1 MALKIRQGLEALRTS
16 FVPESGELIYTTDDK
31 LVYVGDGITPGGN
44 IISSG
49 AVADGNTTYSIS
61 AETAVSGANLRLT
74 GSDASTDNVNFVGT
88 GIITV
93 SRTDGNTIT
102 IDAVSGGGGSGTV
115 NAGLTGTIAFYAAD
129 GTTVDG
135 TGTDFT
141 YDINTQIVDIAILD
155 VDRIQSSSPIF
166 RIINTSNDIITLG
179 GIIDTTEYSGKFAAT
194 DIGPY
199 DPNFPV
205 TSSFRQV
212 HNDAN
217 VNCLVFQ
224 RERGTLTTPLGIQQG
239 DVIGAMLWVADT
251 DGNGDIARL
260 ATMGVA
266 ASDTFT
272 PGSGIVPGTWFV
284 QTTNALGGTF
294 TALYVDG
301 AHDTHSVYYHYARL
315 GIYTPQIDTEDSS
328 ALTIVPPTVFNAD
341 VEIQNDLYVTN
352 KVFANEFVS
361 SSTGTP
367 QIVTAQDLSLIA
379 GTTTVT
385 ISSSSPTIEVPENI
399 NTTGD
404 LNFNVNTTV
413 LTISG
418 SSDSMTV
425 PSTLDTATAT
435 TDLILGGTNAQL
447 TVGKSSSGY
456 INFQTANGTYAW
468 EMTAD
473 GGLALPLRSSAPGS
487 PTAGAI
493 YLADNANWDPLNLP
507 GSVPYCVIWSGA
519 AWVPING
526 V

>member
-1 MALKIRQGLEALRTS
+1 MALKIRQGLEAGRTG

-49 AVADGNTTYSIS
+49 GVADGNTTYGIS
-61 AETAVSGANLRLT
+61 VETAVSGANLRLT
-74 GSDASTDNVNFVGT
+74 GSDTSTDDINFVGT

-102 IDAVSGGGGSGTV
+102 IDATGGGTGTV
-115 NAGLTGTIAFYAAD
+115 DAALTGAIAFYAAD

-135 TGTDFT
+135 SNNDFS
-141 YDINTQIVDIAILD
+141 YDPNTQLITAANIDTDL
-155 VDRIQSSSPIF
+155 IQSSDPLF

-179 GIIDTTEYSGKFAAT
+179 GIIGTTEYSGKFAAT
-194 DIGPY
+194 DIGPW
-199 DPNFPV
+199 DGNFPV
-205 TSSFRQV
+205 TSSFRQI

-217 VNCLVFQ
+217 VNCLTFQ
-224 RERGTLTTPLGIQQG
+224 RERGTITSPLGIQQG
-239 DVIGAMLWVADT
+239 DAIGAILWTATT
-251 DGNGDIARL
+251 DNSGDVARL
-260 ATMGVA
+260 ATMGVTA
-266 ASDTFT
+266 VDTFT
-272 PGSGIVPGTWFV
+272 PGSGIIPGTWFV
-284 QTTNALGGTF
+284 QTSNALGGLN
-294 TALYVDG
+294 TALYIDG
-301 AHDTHSVYYHYARL
+301 VHDTHSVFYHYARL
-315 GIYTPQIDTEDSS
+315 GIYTPQIDTDDSS
-328 ALTIVPPTVFNAD
+328 ALTIVPQTVFNAD
-341 VEIQNDLYVTN
+341 VEVQNDLYVTN

-367 QIVTAQDLSLIA
+367 QIITAQDLSLIA

-385 ISSSSPTIEVPENI
+385 ISSSTPTIEVPENI

-404 LNFNVNTTV
+404 LNINANTTSLV
-413 LTISG
+413 ISG
-418 SSDSMTV
+418 STDAMTV

-435 TDLILGGTNAQL
+435 TDLVLGGTNAQL

-468 EMTAD
+468 EMTSD

-487 PTAGAI
+487 PTSGAI
-493 YLADNANWDPLNLP
+493 YLADNANWDPLNLA